1 MTRADSPVGQL
12 RRLRAVLRQERDS
25 KGYTQRD
32 VAEALDWSP
41 SKLIRIEKGTVGI
54 SVTDLKAL
62 LLHYDIT
69 ERERVDQL
77 VDMVKAGKKPAWW
90 HQYRD
95 VYPQQFINF
104 IGLESSAVRIKQF
117 QGLIVPG
124 SVQTPEYAAAI
135 MRAYGST
142 DEASIER
149 GVEVRMRRR
158 EELLRSGGPELS
170 FLIDESALLRKV
182 GDTEV
187 MVGQV
192 RQLMELSAYKQM
204 HIQVMPFSAGPN
216 SAMVG
221 SFIVLELSDEQDDYA
236 MLLET
241 PDGNMLVE
249 EPNDQTARYS
259 KFFNDLQ
266 QMALSEDDTQVF
278 LDQLLGRLGEDE

>member
-1 MTRADSPVGQL
+1 M
-12 RRLRAVLRQERDS
+12 LRQERDS

-95 VYPQQFINF
+95 VYQQQFINF

-124 SVQTPEYAAAI
+124 SVQTPEYAAAV
-135 MRAYGST
+135 MRAYGSS
-142 DEASIER
+142 DEAAIER

-158 EELLRSGGPELS
+158 EELIRSGGPELS
-170 FLIDESALLRKV
+170 FIIDESALLRQV

-216 SAMVG
+216 AAMVG

-249 EPNDQTARYS
+249 EPNDQTARYW

-278 LDQLLGRLGEDE
+278 LDELLGRLGEDE

>member
-1 MTRADSPVGQL
+1 M
-12 RRLRAVLRQERDS
+12 LRQERDS

-32 VAEALDWSP
+32 VADALDWSP

-69 ERERVDQL
+69 ERDRVDQL
-77 VDMVKAGKKPAWW
+77 VDMVKAGRKPAWW

-104 IGLESSAVRIKQF
+104 IGLESSSIRIRQF

-124 SVQTPEYAAAI
+124 TLQTPEYAAAI
-135 MRAYGST
+135 MRAYGSQ
-142 DEASIER
+142 ESRIER
-149 GVEVRMRRR
+149 GVEVRMQRR

-170 FLIDESALLRKV
+170 YIIDESALLRQV
-182 GDTEV
+182 GNAGV
-187 MVGQV
+187 MAGQV

-216 SAMVG
+216 SAMVS
-221 SFIVLELSDEQDDYA
+221 SFIVLELSEEQDDYA
-236 MLLET
+236 MMLET
-241 PDGNMLVE
+241 PDGNVLIE
-249 EPNDQTARYS
+249 EPNEQTKRYM
-259 KFFNDLQ
+259 KFFTELRDK
-266 QMALSEDDTQVF
+266 ALSEDDTQVF
-278 LDQLLGRLGEDE
+278 LDELLGRLGEDG

>member
-1 MTRADSPVGQL
+1 M
-12 RRLRAVLRQERDS
+12 LRQERDS

-104 IGLESSAVRIKQF
+104 IGLESSAIRIRQF

-124 SVQTPEYAAAI
+124 TLQTPEYAASI
-135 MRAYGST
+135 MRAYGT
-142 DEASIER
+142 VEANVER

-158 EELLRSGGPELS
+158 EELIRSGGPELS
-170 FLIDESALLRKV
+170 FIIDESALLRQV
-182 GDTEV
+182 GDSEV

-204 HIQVMPFSAGPN
+204 HIQVMPFSAGPS

-221 SFIVLELSDEQDDYA
+221 SFIVLELSEEQDDYA
-236 MLLET
+236 MMLET
-241 PDGNMLVE
+241 PDGAVLVD
-249 EPNDQTARYS
+249 EPNEQTARYS
-259 KFFNDLQ
+259 KFFTELRDK
-266 QMALSEDDTQVF
+266 ALSEDDTQVF
-278 LDQLLGRLGEDE
+278 LDELLGRLGEDG

>member
-104 IGLESSAVRIKQF
+104 IGLESSAIRIRQF

-124 SVQTPEYAAAI
+124 TLQTPEYAASI
-135 MRAYGST
+135 MRAYGT
-142 DEASIER
+142 VEANVER

-158 EELLRSGGPELS
+158 EELIRSGGPELS
-170 FLIDESALLRKV
+170 FIIDESALLRQV
-182 GDTEV
+182 GDSEV

-204 HIQVMPFSAGPN
+204 HIQVMPFSAGPS

-221 SFIVLELSDEQDDYA
+221 SFIVLELSEEQDDYA
-236 MLLET
+236 MMLET
-241 PDGNMLVE
+241 PDGAVLVD
-249 EPNDQTARYS
+249 EPNEQTARYS
-259 KFFNDLQ
+259 KFFTELRDK
-266 QMALSEDDTQVF
+266 ALSEDDTQVF
-278 LDQLLGRLGEDE
+278 LDELLGRLGEDG

>member
-1 MTRADSPVGQL
+1 M
-12 RRLRAVLRQERDS
+12 LRQERDS

-95 VYPQQFINF
+95 VYPQRFISL
-104 IGLESSAVRIKQF
+104 IGLESSAIRLQQF

-124 SVQTPEYAAAI
+124 TLQTPDYAAAI
-135 MRAYGST
+135 MRAYGT
-142 DEASIER
+142 PEANVER

-158 EELLRSGGPELS
+158 DELLRSGGPELS
-170 FLIDESALLRKV
+170 YIIDESALLRQV
-182 GDTEV
+182 GGPEV
-187 MVGQV
+187 MLGQV
-192 RQLMELSAYKQM
+192 RQLVELSAYKQM
-204 HIQVMPFSAGPN
+204 HIRVMPFTAGPS
-216 SAMVG
+216 SAMVS
-221 SFIVLELSDEQDDYA
+221 SFMVLELSEEQDDYA

-241 PDGNMLVE
+241 PDGDQLIE
-249 EPNDQTARYS
+249 EPTEQTARYS
-259 KFFNDLQ
+259 KFFTELQ
-266 QMALSEDDTQVF
+266 DKALSEEDTLVF
-278 LDQLLGRLGEDE
+278 LDELLARLGEDE

>member
-1 MTRADSPVGQL
+1 M
-12 RRLRAVLRQERDS
+12 LRQERDS
-25 KGYTQRD
+25 RGYTQRD

-95 VYPQQFINF
+95 VFRPQFINF
-104 IGLESSAVRIKQF
+104 VGLESSAIRINQF

-124 SVQTPEYAAAI
+124 TLQTPEYAAAI
-135 MRAYGST
+135 MRAYGS
-142 DEASIER
+142 DESRIER
-149 GVEVRMRRR
+149 GVELRMRRR

-170 FLIDESALLRKV
+170 FVVDESALLRQV
-182 GDTEV
+182 GDAKV

-204 HIQVMPFSAGPN
+204 HIRVMPFSAGPKA
-216 SAMVG
+216 AMVS
-221 SFIVLELSDEQDDYA
+221 SFVVLDLSEEQDDYA
-236 MLLET
+236 LLVES
-241 PDGNMLVE
+241 PDGDQLFD
-249 EPNDQTARYS
+249 EPNEQTARYS
-259 KFFNDLQ
+259 KFFKELQ

-278 LDQLLGRLGEDE
+278 LDELLGRLGEDG

>member
-1 MTRADSPVGQL
+1 M
-12 RRLRAVLRQERDS
+12 LRQERDS

-95 VYPQQFINF
+95 VYRPQFINL
-104 IGLESSAVRIKQF
+104 IGLESSAIRIQQF
-117 QGLIVPG
+117 QGLVVPG
-124 SVQTPEYAAAI
+124 TLQTPEYATAI
-135 MRAYGST
+135 MRAYGTPESNL
-142 DEASIER
+142 ER

-158 EELLRSGGPELS
+158 DELLRSGGPELS
-170 FLIDESALLRKV
+170 YIIDEAALRRQV
-182 GDTEV
+182 GDREV
-187 MVGQV
+187 MTGQI
-192 RQLMELSAYKQM
+192 RQLVELSAYKQM
-204 HIQVMPFSAGPN
+204 HIRVMPFSAGPN
-216 SAMVG
+216 SAMVS
-221 SFIVLELSDEQDDYA
+221 SFMVLELSEEQDDYA

-241 PDGNMLVE
+241 PDGDQLIE
-249 EPNDQTARYS
+249 EPTEQTARYS
-259 KFFNDLQ
+259 KFFNELQ
-266 QMALSEDDTQVF
+266 DKALSEEDTLVF
-278 LDQLLGRLGEDE
+278 LDELLARLGEDE